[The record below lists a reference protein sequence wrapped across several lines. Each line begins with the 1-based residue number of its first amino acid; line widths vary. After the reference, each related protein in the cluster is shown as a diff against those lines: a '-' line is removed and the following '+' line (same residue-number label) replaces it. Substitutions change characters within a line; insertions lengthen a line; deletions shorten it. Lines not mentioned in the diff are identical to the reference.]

1 MSTLISKVFVNA
13 LYYPEPDQS
22 DKEMMRGY
30 VKATVNNRIVTEH
43 RAKWVPNPYYPL
55 FFVPFIIRDL
65 EYFLK
70 IHEACTAQDVTPP
83 YWNVLKIKW
92 ELKPITPPAREQ
104 PRLETILSKLQSHLP
119 EIVQQAKPLKGRKQ
133 LQRRR
138 FLGQFPLPLREGID
152 EKVMYGTISPKYT
165 PIEYNIYE
173 QELSTYAAEDKIP
186 RNPSLKAR
194 GPIPVKLFN
203 QQ

>member
-22 DKEMMRGY
+22 RKEMMRGY
-30 VKATVNNRIVTEH
+30 VKATVNNRIITEH
-43 RAKWVPNPYYPL
+43 RAKWAPNPYYPL
-55 FFVPFIIRDL
+55 FFVPFTMRDQ

-83 YWNVLKIKW
+83 YWNVLQIKW
-92 ELKPITPPAREQ
+92 ELKPLTPPAREQ

-138 FLGQFPLPLREGID
+138 FLGQFPRPLREGIG
-152 EKVMYGTISPKYT
+152 EKVMYGTISKKDVC
-165 PIEYNIYE
+165 IEYNIYDY
-173 QELSTYAAEDKIP
+173 ELSTYAAEDKIP
-186 RNPSLKAR
+186 SNLSLRDR
-194 GPIPVKLFN
+194 GPLPVKLFN
-203 QQ
+203 RQ